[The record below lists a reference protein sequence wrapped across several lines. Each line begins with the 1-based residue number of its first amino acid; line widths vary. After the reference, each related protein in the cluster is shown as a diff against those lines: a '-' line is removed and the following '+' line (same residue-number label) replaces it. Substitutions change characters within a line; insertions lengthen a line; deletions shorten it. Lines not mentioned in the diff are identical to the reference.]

1 MGLLL
6 TSFAV
11 MLLLMGREN
20 NRWITGSIRLRIE
33 QATLN
38 DDLQRM
44 ASDLERDV
52 SERTQAEIALQE
64 REAELREAQRV
75 AHVGD
80 WGWLP
85 EANKTEWSE
94 ELYRIFGRDPGLPAP
109 SVQEHAHFMTSESF
123 ARMKTA
129 IAACRD
135 TGAPSEIDLELVR
148 PDGAAAWISA
158 RGEAQ
163 RDADGRI
170 TRIRGTAQDITARTH
185 AEQNIAKLHEKMAE
199 HVNALRRHEQDM
211 TAIAKLSDI
220 LQSCHSTAEA
230 YPIIVTTASNLFRE
244 TNGALALTAGGT
256 HELETVAQWGA
267 NQTMLPEFSFDD
279 CWALRTGQR
288 HEVSGP
294 GSGTECRHFKS
305 APRGSYVCLPLTV
318 HGETSGL
325 LHLNVAADRVVDE
338 DLRWQMLAFG
348 DVVKLSLSNLE
359 LRETLSKQAMRDQLT
374 TLFNR
379 HYLAETLPREIYRA
393 QRNHMTLCL
402 SMLDIDHFKVFN
414 DAYGHD
420 AGDVILRELG
430 ALLGGSLRASDIACR
445 YGGEEFLLV
454 LPDCDLNG
462 ARARLRQI
470 RLEIKRKTIVFHGQA
485 LPSVTMSVGL
495 AQLGGDL
502 ASADALIT
510 AADEALYAAK
520 RNGRDRIEIFR
531 SQIRQTAP
539 MLPSAQ
545 PALPHAVVK

>member
-1 MGLLL
+1 MRDFTECGTHIKKSLPQPTDAIVKAEQVRLLYGSRAILLINLVNAPIAAVLLWRIYPAWIMLGWASLFFIVIAARILLWRRFQRQQPAIQAAEHWGPGFALGAIVTGCLWGLLGSVVFMTQNLAYYVFVVFLLGGMTAGAAMRESAYLPAFYGFATPAVLPMIVALLTKGGYTMGAMGLLL

-135 TGAPSEIDLELVR
+135 TGAPYEIDLELVR

-244 TNGALALTAGGT
+244 TNGAMAVNA
-256 HELETVAQWGA
+256 
-267 NQTMLPEFSFDD
+267 
-279 CWALRTGQR
+279 
-288 HEVSGP
+288 
-294 GSGTECRHFKS
+294 
-305 APRGSYVCLPLTV
+305 
-318 HGETSGL
+318 GET
-325 LHLNVAADRVVDE
+325 
-338 DLRWQMLAFG
+338 Q
-348 DVVKLSLSNLE
+348 
-359 LRETLSKQAMRDQLT
+359 
-374 TLFNR
+374 
-379 HYLAETLPREIYRA
+379 
-393 QRNHMTLCL
+393 
-402 SMLDIDHFKVFN
+402 
-414 DAYGHD
+414 
-420 AGDVILRELG
+420 
-430 ALLGGSLRASDIACR
+430 
-445 YGGEEFLLV
+445 
-454 LPDCDLNG
+454 
-462 ARARLRQI
+462 
-470 RLEIKRKTIVFHGQA
+470 
-485 LPSVTMSVGL
+485 
-495 AQLGGDL
+495 
-502 ASADALIT
+502 
-510 AADEALYAAK
+510 
-520 RNGRDRIEIFR
+520 
-531 SQIRQTAP
+531 
-539 MLPSAQ
+539 
-545 PALPHAVVK
+545 

>member
-1 MGLLL
+1 
-6 TSFAV
+6 
-11 MLLLMGREN
+11 
-20 NRWITGSIRLRIE
+20 
-33 QATLN
+33 
-38 DDLQRM
+38 
-44 ASDLERDV
+44 
-52 SERTQAEIALQE
+52 
-64 REAELREAQRV
+64 
-75 AHVGD
+75 
-80 WGWLP
+80 
-85 EANKTEWSE
+85 
-94 ELYRIFGRDPGLPAP
+94 
-109 SVQEHAHFMTSESF
+109 
-123 ARMKTA
+123 
-129 IAACRD
+129 
-135 TGAPSEIDLELVR
+135 
-148 PDGAAAWISA
+148 
-158 RGEAQ
+158 
-163 RDADGRI
+163 
-170 TRIRGTAQDITARTH
+170 
-185 AEQNIAKLHEKMAE
+185 
-199 HVNALRRHEQDM
+199 
-211 TAIAKLSDI
+211 
-220 LQSCHSTAEA
+220 
-230 YPIIVTTASNLFRE
+230 
-244 TNGALALTAGGT
+244 
-256 HELETVAQWGA
+256 
-267 NQTMLPEFSFDD
+267 
-279 CWALRTGQR
+279 
-288 HEVSGP
+288 
-294 GSGTECRHFKS
+294 
-305 APRGSYVCLPLTV
+305 
-318 HGETSGL
+318 
-325 LHLNVAADRVVDE
+325 
-338 DLRWQMLAFG
+338 MLAFG